1 MLSHTIWML
10 EFSLSPLS
18 FCFLMAAAASKWKIL
33 CHGQCQGSLLCLEHP
48 VSSQKKKKSLYT
60 FQDFS
65 QAACLFIKALL
76 GSLGMPFPSAIL
88 KAVASS
94 LKEIYLSLRA
104 AMTYS
109 PTRGPSLRPSL
120 KGKQREPKWDTVLFT
135 LSKDEVGSGVSHG
148 LSIMGEHF
156 KWSTSLL
163 KFSQRFLQQLKGLCW
178 PMLVAS
184 GQVTHETK
192 VQRRKARSQNSH
204 RR

>member
-1 MLSHTIWML
+1 MKEPVPWSMSGVFALSGT
-10 EFSLSPLS
+10 S
-18 FCFLMAAAASKWKIL
+18 CFIF
-33 CHGQCQGSLLCLEHP
+33 
-48 VSSQKKKKSLYT
+48 KKKNKK
-60 FQDFS
+60 
-65 QAACLFIKALL
+65 CLVYLSGLQPSSVSFYKALL

-109 PTRGPSLRPSL
+109 PTRGPTLRPSL

-148 LSIMGEHF
+148 LSIMREHF

-163 KFSQRFLQQLKGLCW
+163 FSQRFLQHLKGLCW
-178 PMLVAS
+178 PMLIAS